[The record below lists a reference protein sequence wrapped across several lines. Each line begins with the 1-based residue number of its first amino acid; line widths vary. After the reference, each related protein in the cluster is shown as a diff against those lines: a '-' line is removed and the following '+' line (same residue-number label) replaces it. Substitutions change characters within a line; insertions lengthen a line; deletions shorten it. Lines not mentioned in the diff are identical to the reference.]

1 MDTLPLISVY
11 AEGQGNCLVLQHP
24 RLIASKIDSRHY
36 TYVYPSI
43 EVCVEAAIVKQG
55 LRRSI
60 PEEATVGLVG
70 EKTFVQKGQQY

>member
-1 MDTLPLISVY
+1 MP
-11 AEGQGNCLVLQHP
+11 CF
-24 RLIASKIDSRHY
+24 IASEIDNRHY

-43 EVCVEAAIVKQG
+43 EVCVVAVIVKQS

-70 EKTFVQKGQQY
+70 EKTFV

>member
-1 MDTLPLISVY
+1 MP
-11 AEGQGNCLVLQHP
+11 CF
-24 RLIASKIDSRHY
+24 IASKIDSHHY

-43 EVCVEAAIVKQG
+43 EVCVVAAIVKQG

-70 EKTFVQKGQQY
+70 EKTFV

>member
-11 AEGQGNCLVLQHP
+11 TVGQGNCLVLQHP
-24 RLIASKIDSRHY
+24 RLTASEIDNRHY

-43 EVCVEAAIVKQG
+43 EVCVVAAIVEQC

-60 PEEATVGLVG
+60 PEDAKVGLVG